1 MDTPAPRA
9 CRVAVALAAGVLLLC
24 GFVQSREGMV
34 STRDD
39 VRPFTVEERRR
50 ILRVGGCL
58 SCRAGGSK
66 VMRTAPADFEATLAR
81 RSPRC
86 ALPQWP

>member
-1 MDTPAPRA
+1 
-9 CRVAVALAAGVLLLC
+9 
-24 GFVQSREGMV
+24 MV

-39 VRPFTVEERRR
+39 VRPFTVEEQRR
-50 ILRVGGCL
+50 ILRVGACL
-58 SCRAGGSK
+58 SCHAGESK
-66 VMRTAPADFEATLAR
+66 VMRSALDDFEAALAR